1 MSSVGHFY
9 VLSRFYPAQPA
20 IYYLFTALNPIPM
33 QLSLTTLL
41 LTNNDGLETGD
52 SSLKSI

>member
-9 VLSRFYPAQPA
+9 VFPRFYPVQPA